1 MNTALACAIASN
13 SAAVGG
19 WSRGAVAG
27 GTRSGEQRI
36 GAPLDALG
44 VEAHHIPLTP
54 ELVDML
60 RRAVVAADDLGD
72 AAPGPPGMNS
82 STPLRWVGSSTARRP
97 GRRVKRRPSG
107 RTGSTGTSR
116 PLHSMSGISGHA
128 VHCRGCRGDEAF
140 APSPATASAPG
151 RGPNG
156 MRPSPKKKT
165 PTATPRKHRIASPFR
180 SDSPSLVNRRYG
192 VVGSLMRRAG
202 NRRQLVRHSACQ
214 IKSDP

>member
-36 GAPLDALG
+36 GLLRSMPLG

-72 AAPGPPGMNS
+72 AGARASRDEQQHALALGGIKHSQAAEPQGKAPPVGARGINRHIQAAALHVWYIG
-82 STPLRWVGSSTARRP
+82 TCCPLQGLPW
-97 GRRVKRRPSG
+97 
-107 RTGSTGTSR
+107 
-116 PLHSMSGISGHA
+116 
-128 VHCRGCRGDEAF
+128 
-140 APSPATASAPG
+140 G
-151 RGPNG
+151 RGI
-156 MRPSPKKKT
+156 RPVP
-165 PTATPRKHRIASPFR
+165 
-180 SDSPSLVNRRYG
+180 SDR
-192 VVGSLMRRAG
+192 
-202 NRRQLVRHSACQ
+202 VRTRTRPERHETESEEENADCN
-214 IKSDP
+214 SE